1 MSDGKSEVVGY
12 HQDRALHK
20 EAAFKKQVC
29 CLIYCD
35 STQRSSPVN
44 SADCI
49 TQEKFIIAE
58 LIEVCSQ
65 IITLS
70 KRRPLIVLLLILD
83 VS

>member
-1 MSDGKSEVVGY
+1 MTEKVKLYCY
-12 HQDRALHK
+12 HQDHALHK
-20 EAAFKKQVC
+20 EASLKNQVC

-44 SADCI
+44 SARCI

-70 KRRPLIVLLLILD
+70 KRRPLIVLL
-83 VS
+83 